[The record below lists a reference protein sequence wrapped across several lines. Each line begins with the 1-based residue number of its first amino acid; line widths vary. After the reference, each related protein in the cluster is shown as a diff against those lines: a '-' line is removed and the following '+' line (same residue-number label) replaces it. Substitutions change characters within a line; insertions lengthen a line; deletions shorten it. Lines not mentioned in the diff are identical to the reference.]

1 MSDDSENSDVEN
13 GVKVKLE
20 DDDESSE
27 NSETS
32 DAENE
37 TDVKSEVKS
46 EASEEG
52 KENIRGSGLLTLRQ
66 LFDHKNKIKKRNRPY
81 WKSPEIVTVIIIKDI
96 KGCF

>member
-1 MSDDSENSDVEN
+1 MNLRSTSKPKKKRGKFEMSDDSENSDVEN

-20 DDDESSE
+20 DDDDDDVDESS
-27 NSETS
+27 S

-52 KENIRGSGLLTLRQ
+52 KENIRGSGLLTLR
-66 LFDHKNKIKKRNRPY
+66 
-81 WKSPEIVTVIIIKDI
+81 
-96 KGCF
+96 